1 MTAVEDRKGAATQL
15 AQMCLKIN
23 QGTAVKSPQNL
34 TKGTYPGVAGKNMP
48 TLRPDLVA
56 VSASNLKST
65 LIDRLPHRH
74 VRAVQG
80 LRAVLP
86 IAQSSDRRPLVER
99 RHHPF
104 DAARRPVYRSERRP
118 ERVAHA
124 IQVAQV
130 VGVHAEQGL
139 DRGHMP

>member
-65 LIDRLPHRH
+65 QIDPGYITL
-74 VRAVQG
+74 A
-80 LRAVLP
+80 
-86 IAQSSDRRPLVER
+86 
-99 RHHPF
+99 
-104 DAARRPVYRSERRP
+104 DA
-118 ERVAHA
+118 
-124 IQVAQV
+124 
-130 VGVHAEQGL
+130 G
-139 DRGHMP
+139 M